1 MRRIVRCI
9 ALLSSGLLCAN
20 VIAQAPAPQT
30 APKLRSPFQLIRGYK
45 VEIRYGPE
53 PNEEA
58 GRIWKPG
65 GLAIDW
71 NFDAYGGSIIDE
83 IEQKEVL
90 WRLEL
95 PSSGNPSVM
104 VRTRENRVAISIAT
118 HLNFSATIH
127 SDQELAEM
135 LLMCLT
141 YNFREGFA
149 AAPDAI
155 IIDPPFKK

>member
-1 MRRIVRCI
+1 MWKIYKFAVI
-9 ALLSSGLLCAN
+9 LSLGLGCAN
-20 VIAQAPAPQT
+20 LATQDTPPPALKSRP
-30 APKLRSPFQLIRGYK
+30 RSPFQLLPGYK
-45 VEIRYGPE
+45 IEIRYGPE

-58 GRIWKPG
+58 GKIWKPR

-118 HLNFSATIH
+118 
-127 SDQELAEM
+127 
-135 LLMCLT
+135 
-141 YNFREGFA
+141 
-149 AAPDAI
+149 
-155 IIDPPFKK
+155 